1 MSVGVYLKLGQVV
14 KVEVSSLHQRLLDL
28 LSKSLELATN
38 EQTLLEK
45 LDGAGEQKRTLLT
58 SKELRIKMHI
68 SLSTLIK
75 RVEKLFRFA
84 NLDEEGLK
92 EIENDSSLLVAY
104 FKQLKQYLDQL
115 DQLYE
120 ECIAL
125 CNTAKE
131 HCSSVSEGAP
141 TEAKRRRTMATAGLG
156 AIGFLGA
163 AATAAV
169 VGIGFP
175 FSLAV
180 GTGGAAVSS
189 ALAYKTLSST
199 EIKNKQEEL
208 FNEFL
213 EALSLMDS
221 SRSKL
226 KRFFEC
232 ILKNEIDEITLA
244 DLKNEE
250 YEMLSETA
258 SEKSEQKIVCPMED
272 GVSVLQML
280 EDFVKDCRTFQQDL
294 MARREGADNEVN
306 P

>member
-1 MSVGVYLKLGQVV
+1 M
-14 KVEVSSLHQRLLDL
+14 
-28 LSKSLELATN
+28 
-38 EQTLLEK
+38 
-45 LDGAGEQKRTLLT
+45 
-58 SKELRIKMHI
+58 
-68 SLSTLIK
+68 
-75 RVEKLFRFA
+75 
-84 NLDEEGLK
+84 
-92 EIENDSSLLVAY
+92 
-104 FKQLKQYLDQL
+104 
-115 DQLYE
+115 
-120 ECIAL
+120 
-125 CNTAKE
+125 
-131 HCSSVSEGAP
+131 SEGAP
-141 TEAKRRRTMATAGLG
+141 EAKRRRTLATAGLG

-163 AATAAV
+163 TATAAV

-189 ALAYKTLSST
+189 ALVYKTLSST

-221 SRSKL
+221 SRSRL

-232 ILKNEIDEITLA
+232 ILKNEIDEKTLA
-244 DLKNEE
+244 DLKKEE

-258 SEKSEQKIVCPMED
+258 SEKSEQEVVCPMED
-272 GVSVLQML
+272 GISVLQML

-294 MARREGADNEVN
+294 MVRREGVDNEVN